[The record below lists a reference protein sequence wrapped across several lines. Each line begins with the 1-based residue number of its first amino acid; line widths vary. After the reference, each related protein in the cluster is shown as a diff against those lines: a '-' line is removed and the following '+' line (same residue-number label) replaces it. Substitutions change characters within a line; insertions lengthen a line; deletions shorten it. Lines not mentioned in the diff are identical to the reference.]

1 MAQKINFTSVDKKA
15 PDREEAE
22 RLDLKMQ
29 ARLDA
34 GLIDTSLASDRVS
47 ATQPA
52 PSVEHRP
59 PESPTFLVEAV
70 SSLLNRPC

>member
-1 MAQKINFTSVDKKA
+1 MAQKINFTSVDKYA

-29 ARLDA
+29 ARLEA

-59 PESPTFLVEAV
+59 PESPTFWQAIKT
-70 SSLLNRPC
+70 RFK